1 MGVQRV
7 PTPNLM
13 KYTTWLNLG
22 VAKGYRVIQT
32 STTTWIA
39 RKTNELVNQ
48 TMLIMFAV
56 VLIHEY
62 EYWVI
67 ILHWSL
73 PMTCFR
79 GFPQIGPV
87 RISLFVLVVLCSRFA
102 NYAFLSTSF
111 IALKFKSAL
120 SLVLVSQGCMP
131 HAGLPACL

>member
-22 VAKGYRVIQT
+22 VEKGYRVIQT

-56 VLIHEY
+56 VLIHEC
-62 EYWVI
+62 EYWEIV
-67 ILHWSL
+67 LHWSL

-79 GFPQIGPV
+79 GFPRIGPV
-87 RISLFVLVVLCSRFA
+87 RISLLVPVILRSRFA
-102 NYAFLSTSF
+102 GRAFLSASF
-111 IALKFKSAL
+111 IGLKFKSAL
-120 SLVLVSQGCMP
+120 PLVLVSQRCIP